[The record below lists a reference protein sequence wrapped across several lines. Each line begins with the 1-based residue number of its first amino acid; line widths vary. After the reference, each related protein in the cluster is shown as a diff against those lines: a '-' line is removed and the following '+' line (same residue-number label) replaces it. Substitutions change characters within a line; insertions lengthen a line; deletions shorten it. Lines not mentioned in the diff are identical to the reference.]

1 MKGSLIGKG
10 ELLKLFP
17 NFKEDIGGNGIDLRV
32 GTISLIVQDDK
43 MMGCVNDEKYSP
55 TYHMLTP
62 KNDEYYELLP
72 HNFYF
77 VVCDREIYIPKGYC
91 QTYLLRSTF
100 ARCGL
105 FLTSAVG
112 DDGFKGTLMMGLYN
126 ASPQSI
132 YVGKNER
139 IIQALTWKTDNTSES
154 YNGIYNNDMFYKT
167 KKD

>member
-32 GTISLIVQDDK
+32 GTVSIIVQDGK
-43 MMGCVNDEKYSP
+43 MMGCVDDEKYFP
-55 TYHMLTP
+55 TYHKITP

-72 HNFYF
+72 NNFYF
-77 VVCDREIYIPKGYC
+77 ITVDREIYIPNGYC
-91 QTYLLRSTF
+91 QTYLLRSTL

-112 DDGFKGTLMMGLYN
+112 DDSFKGTLMMGLYN
-126 ASPQSI
+126 ASPQSVHI
-132 YVGKNER
+132 GKNER
-139 IIQALTWKTDNTSES
+139 VIQALTWKTDNTSEA
-154 YNGIYNNDMFYKT
+154 YNGIYQNNEFYRK
-167 KKD
+167 

>member
-10 ELLKLFP
+10 KLLELFP

-32 GTISLIVQDDK
+32 GTVSIIVQDNK
-43 MMGCVNDEKYSP
+43 MMGCVDDEKLVP
-55 TYHMLTP
+55 NYHLINS
-62 KNDEYYELLP
+62 KNGMYELLP
-72 HNFYF
+72 NNFYF
-77 VVCDREIYIPKGYC
+77 ITVDREIYIPKGYC

-112 DDGFKGTLMMGLYN
+112 DDSFKGTLMMGVYN

-132 YVGKNER
+132 FIGENER
-139 IIQALTWKTDNTSES
+139 IIQALTWKTDNTTEK
-154 YNGIYNNDMFYKT
+154 YDGDYQNNKIYEE
-167 KKD
+167 

>member
-32 GTISLIVQDDK
+32 GTVSIIVQDNK
-43 MMGCVNDEKYSP
+43 MMGCVDDEKYSP
-55 TYHMLTP
+55 TYHKINP

-72 HNFYF
+72 NNFYF
-77 VVCDREIYIPKGYC
+77 ITVDREIYIPTGYC

-100 ARCGL
+100 CRCGL

-112 DDGFKGTLMMGLYN
+112 DDSFNGTLMMGLYN
-126 ASPQSI
+126 ASPQPI
-132 YVGKNER
+132 HIGKNER
-139 IIQALTWKTDNTSES
+139 VIQALTWKTDNTSEA
-154 YNGIYNNDMFYKT
+154 YDGDYLNDKFYEEK
-167 KKD
+167 